1 MGSKFQKH
9 QILWGKN
16 RSRGELAAHAEPRKA
31 EPHANNGMKEE
42 MLLGLRDLVGML
54 RILRFPTFLNRC
66 KRNKRINMENAA
78 KATREAEAKVEA
90 PKTTRASKATAAK
103 AGKGEK
109 QRRNNQNFQKKATLQ
124 DQFIQHQPNLI
135 ALKFL
140 HESSMCCIM
149 M

>member
-31 EPHANNGMKEE
+31 EPHENNGMKEE
-42 MLLGLRDLVGML
+42 MILGLRDLVGML

-90 PKTTRASKATAAK
+90 PKTNKSIKSNSSKS
-103 AGKGEK
+103 GERRKTKKK
-109 QRRNNQNFQKKATLQ
+109 QSEFPKKRQPLQ

-135 ALKFL
+135 ALKFPP
-140 HESSMCCIM
+140 
-149 M
+149 